1 MKKILLCLFFF
12 FSLSAMAQTTPVKV
26 TRNANHFV
34 YASYGYGESIDTQYT
49 QIEIYAGSD
58 YTVTQGN
65 ALVEFQ
71 SRPWVY
77 GPNNYIKGYSVEDIF
92 VNEFTDTITYLT
104 TIFDGDKREQY
115 RTVSPFSR
123 KDIKYDTAQV
133 NGLTRYTCFINSNKL
148 EFYVQPFETIWNWDR
163 NTKGKATRA
172 LSPVPY
178 YGRFPGLLVSFWRNG
193 QCLMQLTKTEKV
205 HSSKFWLDTRVPL
218 ISNRELSNLKR
229 QKMVVTT
236 RIFDSVQLCWCGK
249 NDHIK
254 GNYRMNTPFD
264 SVLHYAGGTLVLKRI
279 QLPKL
284 PAHYQTFLELH
295 QRSNGDAYDRT
306 GSVFVIPEA
315 YIDLKP
321 NFFDGINNHPDSLPL
336 FIGHDGEHYQG
347 IRRGLSHLRQYYH
360 SSFIYEPPVELMRFF
375 TPFGVG
381 QFNDRVQIDGLDWED
396 EAYYKQEVT
405 DLAQLLQG
413 EVWIGVWIGNYD
425 KGGHT
430 VTLEIKSFPGD
441 TDPTLLESDY
451 SQPRALFNTCN
462 VLEMAGQN
470 YGKLFG
476 TDSLKVQFDIY
487 DTNAHYRLRYIATGH
502 GGWDGGDEFNPKT
515 HTILLDGKPVFT
527 HTPWRSDCGRYRE
540 WNPVSGNFWNGMS
553 SSDFSR
559 SGWCPGTATQPVY
572 FTLPK
577 LSRGSHTITVAIPQG
592 EPQAGSFSHW
602 CISGVLIEE

>member
-1 MKKILLCLFFF
+1 
-12 FSLSAMAQTTPVKV
+12 
-26 TRNANHFV
+26 
-34 YASYGYGESIDTQYT
+34 
-49 QIEIYAGSD
+49 
-58 YTVTQGN
+58 
-65 ALVEFQ
+65 
-71 SRPWVY
+71 
-77 GPNNYIKGYSVEDIF
+77 
-92 VNEFTDTITYLT
+92 
-104 TIFDGDKREQY
+104 
-115 RTVSPFSR
+115 
-123 KDIKYDTAQV
+123 
-133 NGLTRYTCFINSNKL
+133 
-148 EFYVQPFETIWNWDR
+148 
-163 NTKGKATRA
+163 
-172 LSPVPY
+172 
-178 YGRFPGLLVSFWRNG
+178 
-193 QCLMQLTKTEKV
+193 MQLTKTEKV

-236 RIFDSVQLCWCGK
+236 RIFDSVRLCWCGK
-249 NDHIK
+249 NDHIE
-254 GNYRMNTPFD
+254 GNYRVNTPFD
-264 SVLHYAGGTLVLKRI
+264 SVLHYAGGTLALKRI

-347 IRRGLSHLRQYYH
+347 IRPSLSHLRQYYH

-441 TDPTLLESDY
+441 TDPTLSESDY

-559 SGWCPGTATQPVY
+559 SGWCPETATQPVY

-577 LSRGSHTITVAIPQG
+577 LSRGSHTITIAIPQG